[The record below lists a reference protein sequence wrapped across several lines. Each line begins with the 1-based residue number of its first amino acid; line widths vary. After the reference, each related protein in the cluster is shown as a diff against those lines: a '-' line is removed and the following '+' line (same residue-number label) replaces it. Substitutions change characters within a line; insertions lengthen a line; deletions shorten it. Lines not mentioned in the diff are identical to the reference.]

1 MTPLKPRPQ
10 PKHTTPDAP
19 PRNAGRD
26 RLLIA
31 LSVFTLIAA
40 CAYIGWSWKTWTSP
54 GIYYY
59 EKGMDYATAKHY
71 DLAEQ
76 AWITGTRK
84 DPKAWQCYAQLGA
97 LYDEAK
103 HPAQAAYAYDAATKI
118 VPDDGDLFLS
128 LERAR
133 TAEGN
138 LDAAYAAAKRAAA
151 LLPNSAAAAGDYGL
165 LASERHRDMDAV
177 AALHRALA
185 LDPGSAKYLMALVS
199 LEISNLDLTRAE
211 SDLAPYLAAHPED
224 YQGHYYMA
232 VILNQKPRTPE
243 NVRRGIEQA
252 ELALPSM
259 AHDPHG
265 YNLIGLLFLAA
276 GRTEAA
282 YRAFLEGYKIDP
294 HSQAMLHGL
303 LDCDIRRGDTREAAL
318 IGARLEQEAARANQI
333 DHLKHVLG
341 YNHKDTASMLE
352 LTRLYEETGRQQ
364 QEFALFVQSLHETP
378 DDPRI
383 RPAFSAFLL
392 RSKQPGMA
400 KQILRP
406 DFMP

>member
-1 MTPLKPRPQ
+1 MSPLTPPHLNN
-10 PKHTTPDAP
+10 TTPIAP
-19 PRNAGRD
+19 RRIAKRD

-31 LSVFTLIAA
+31 FSALALVVA
-40 CAYIGWSWKTWTSP
+40 CVYIGWSWKAWTQP
-54 GIYYY
+54 GMRYY
-59 EKGMDYATAKHY
+59 EQGMDYAAAKHY

-76 AWITGTRK
+76 AWITGTQK
-84 DPKAWQCYAQLGA
+84 DPRAWQCYAQLGA
-97 LYDEAK
+97 LYDQAK

-118 VPDDGDLFLS
+118 VPDSGDLFLS
-128 LERAR
+128 LERAQ
-133 TAEGN
+133 TAAGN
-138 LDAAYAAAKRAAA
+138 LDAAYAAAKRATA

-165 LASERHRDMDAV
+165 LASGKHRDMDAI
-177 AALHRALA
+177 ASLHHALS
-185 LDPGSAKYLMALVS
+185 LDPGSAKYLIALVA

-211 SDLAPYLAAHPED
+211 SDLAPYLKAHPED

-232 VILNQKPRTPE
+232 VILNQKPRTPD

-252 ELALPSM
+252 ELALPHM
-259 AHDPHG
+259 IHDPHG

-303 LDCDIRRGDTREAAL
+303 LDCDIRRGDTKEAAL
-318 IGARLEQEAARANQI
+318 IGTRLEMEATRANQI

-352 LTRLYEETGRQQ
+352 LARLYEQTGRR
-364 QEFALFVQSLHETP
+364 QEAFGLFVQSLHETP
-378 DDPRI
+378 NDARI

-392 RSKQPGMA
+392 RSKQPAMA